1 MENTAELPAEYAE
14 LDHIDFQHD
23 KKLAVFINALS
34 LATAAVMIAVA
45 AVCVPFRLL
54 PGVDDSRV
62 SLIRPVTLLIGI
74 LLYTVLHE
82 LVHGAFM
89 KHFSGRRA
97 DYGFT
102 GLYPYAGSR
111 AYFGKKDDILISLAP
126 VVILGT
132 ALAILNFIVSADWFW
147 VVYLTQ
153 TVNVSGAVGD
163 GYVACRICGMPSDIL
178 VHDAGVSMTIY
189 SHMQKGKSA

>member
-1 MENTAELPAEYAE
+1 MENTSVLPAGYAE
-14 LDHIDFQHD
+14 LAHIDFQND
-23 KKLAVFINALS
+23 RKLAVFVNVLS
-34 LATAAVMIAVA
+34 LATAAVMIAAA

-54 PGVDDSRV
+54 PDADDSTV
-62 SLIRPVTLLIGI
+62 NLIRPVTLLTGI

-89 KHFSGRRA
+89 KHLSGRRA

-111 AYFGKKDDILISLAP
+111 AYFSKKDDIIISLAP

-132 ALAILNFIVSADWFW
+132 ALAVLNFATSADWFW

-153 TVNVSGAVGD
+153 TVNISGAVGD
-163 GYVACRICGMPSDIL
+163 GYVACRICGMPPDIL

-189 SHMQKGKSA
+189 SRTQK